1 MVIGDSLAPGVAE
14 RGSSRRAAEPA
25 ALRAVGMMAEVVR
38 HRSDFG
44 VVGLLVVSMSTA
56 TDPSTDLMLRV
67 RDGDAEAFEQLVS
80 LWQPRLVTLFLH
92 HTGDHSTAEDLAQ
105 EVFLRVYR
113 ARHRYE
119 PKAKFTTWVH
129 TIANNLASD
138 LRQRAYRRKERGAA
152 ANPSDSSGSIGLE
165 QLAVAA
171 SGLLPARQL
180 DRAELQAVVQQ
191 AIAALNERQRMVI
204 LLAKFEHC
212 SYEEIAAA
220 MKLSVP
226 AVKSLLFR
234 AREQLR
240 TALTPYLV
248 ESQEQA

>member
-1 MVIGDSLAPGVAE
+1 
-14 RGSSRRAAEPA
+14 
-25 ALRAVGMMAEVVR
+25 
-38 HRSDFG
+38 
-44 VVGLLVVSMSTA
+44 MSTA
-56 TDPSTDLMLRV
+56 VDPSTELMLRV
-67 RDGDAEAFEQLVS
+67 RDGDAEAFSQLVS

-92 HTGDHSTAEDLAQ
+92 QTGDHSTAEDLAQ
-105 EVFLRVYR
+105 EVFMRVYR
-113 ARHRYE
+113 ARDRYE

-138 LRQRAYRRKERGAA
+138 LRQRAYRRKERGVV
-152 ANPSDSSGSIGLE
+152 ANQSASGSMVGLE

-171 SGLLPARQL
+171 SGLLPTRQL
-180 DRAELQAVVQQ
+180 DRAEMQAVVQQ
-191 AIAALNERQRMVI
+191 AIATLNDRQRMVI

-240 TALTPYLV
+240 EALTPYLN
-248 ESQEQA
+248 EPEGQP

>member
-1 MVIGDSLAPGVAE
+1 
-14 RGSSRRAAEPA
+14 
-25 ALRAVGMMAEVVR
+25 
-38 HRSDFG
+38 
-44 VVGLLVVSMSTA
+44 MSTA
-56 TDPSTDLMLRV
+56 IDPSTELMLRV

-92 HTGDHSTAEDLAQ
+92 QTGDHSTAEDLAQ
-105 EVFLRVYR
+105 EVFMRVYR
-113 ARHRYE
+113 ARDRYE
-119 PKAKFTTWVH
+119 PTAKFTTWVH

-138 LRQRAYRRKERGAA
+138 LRQRAYRRKERGVV
-152 ANPSDSSGSIGLE
+152 ANPSASGSMIGLE

-171 SGLLPARQL
+171 SGLLPTRQL
-180 DRAELQAVVQQ
+180 DRAEMQAVVQQ
-191 AIAALNERQRMVI
+191 AIATLNERQRMVI

-240 TALTPYLV
+240 EALAPYLA
-248 ESQEQA
+248 EPGGQP

>member
-1 MVIGDSLAPGVAE
+1 MLGLRV
-14 RGSSRRAAEPA
+14 RRA
-25 ALRAVGMMAEVVR
+25 LT
-38 HRSDFG
+38 
-44 VVGLLVVSMSTA
+44 MSTA
-56 TDPSTDLMLRV
+56 TDLSTELMLRV
-67 RDGDAEAFEQLVS
+67 RDGDAEAFEQLVA

-92 HTGDHSTAEDLAQ
+92 QTGDHSTAEDLAQ
-105 EVFLRVYR
+105 EVFMRVYR

-138 LRQRAYRRKERGAA
+138 LRQRAYKRKERGVV
-152 ANPSDSSGSIGLE
+152 ANPSASGSMVGLE
-165 QLAVAA
+165 QIAVAA
-171 SGLLPARQL
+171 SGLMPTRQL
-180 DRAELQAVVQQ
+180 AAAEMQEVVQQ
-191 AIAALNERQRMVI
+191 AIASLNERQRMVI

-212 SYEEIAAA
+212 SYDEIAAA

-240 TALTPYLV
+240 EAIKPYLS
-248 ESQEQA
+248 ENQQEPSV

>member
-1 MVIGDSLAPGVAE
+1 
-14 RGSSRRAAEPA
+14 
-25 ALRAVGMMAEVVR
+25 
-38 HRSDFG
+38 
-44 VVGLLVVSMSTA
+44 MSTA
-56 TDPSTDLMLRV
+56 VDPSTELMLRV
-67 RDGDAEAFEQLVS
+67 RDGDAEAFSQLVS

-92 HTGDHSTAEDLAQ
+92 QTGDHSTAEDLAQ
-105 EVFLRVYR
+105 EVFMRVYR
-113 ARHRYE
+113 ARDRYE

-138 LRQRAYRRKERGAA
+138 LRQRAYRRKERGVV
-152 ANPSDSSGSIGLE
+152 ANQSASGSMVGLE

-171 SGLLPARQL
+171 SGLLPTRQL
-180 DRAELQAVVQQ
+180 DRAEMQAVVQQ
-191 AIAALNERQRMVI
+191 AIATLNDRQRMVI

-212 SYEEIAAA
+212 SYEEIATA

-240 TALTPYLV
+240 EALTPYLN
-248 ESQEQA
+248 EPEGQP